1 MIRLHERRREIKP
14 DREHRDVQTE
24 TETAG
29 PREGVVEIKIE
40 LVLADR
46 TEIGEHGEAEHL
58 YDRDRVLEVHA
69 EQRLAAPRRIIVAI
83 GLLRHRPHVTV
94 TDAANGLRPAEEH
107 TVVDRHIVR
116 ERIDGLRTESD
127 HKDVIE
133 ALPDVEVATVVEA
146 DAPVLVI
153 TRRRNVSVNLRPVT
167 ARRDTEVVATV
178 LDPEDDV
185 VYLKTKGE
193 AHIPTK
199 EQIQELLNN
208 TITKNKTIN
217 GVTGKLYK
225 SNINGNTIFIPFSGD
240 WFFSSGAIHPWS
252 RSCSS
257 SIDSSNRHKV
267 LYLFSSCNNCGIG
280 ELDCYDGFSVRG
292 VKDK

>member
-1 MIRLHERRREIKP
+1 MLKKFSEFIEEGMWGSALRRSNTGEERRESVNTQYIDLGLP
-14 DREHRDVQTE
+14 SGT
-24 TETAG
+24 
-29 PREGVVEIKIE
+29 
-40 LVLADR
+40 LWADR
-46 TEIGEHGEAEHL
+46 NIGATEPEDEGDFYAWGEIEPKKE
-58 YDRDRVLEVHA
+58 YTRDNYKWGKNA
-69 EQRLAAPRRIIVAI
+69 
-83 GLLRHRPHVTV
+83 TKYN
-94 TDAANGLRPAEEH
+94 DK
-107 TVVDRHIVR
+107 
-116 ERIDGLRTESD
+116 DG
-127 HKDVIE
+127 K
-133 ALPDVEVATVVEA
+133 
-146 DAPVLVI
+146 
-153 TRRRNVSVNLRPVT
+153 
-167 ARRDTEVVATV
+167 TV

-185 VYLKTKGE
+185 VYLKTKGK

-199 EQIQELLNN
+199 EQIRELLNN